1 MPNQGSKNPRVYSG
15 SINDFLSKF
24 SPQGD
29 LETEQSSNV
38 LSASAPNALAG
49 FLDQFTTL
57 TESYWFYNHT
67 EELRYNTQ
75 EHKYYRVDPEL
86 GNLIELQ
93 GVTTVLKVIDRS
105 AALVPWGAKM
115 VVEKLLRLI
124 PLKGEDESHSPMLA
138 PMTLEDFTKIA
149 MDAKTAPRDRLVE
162 AGDIGHIAH
171 QCLEDSI
178 NYAIDHTN
186 GVVLELREIPK
197 DEKAKSCSEAG
208 FAWMKAHNVRWL
220 CTERKIYSKK
230 HAYAGTTDGLAWI
243 DSCDNLSCCSEKYVD
258 HLGLVDWK
266 SSNDLHTEYCLQCAA
281 YLQAL
286 IEEFR
291 S

>member
-1 MPNQGSKNPRVYSG
+1 MDNS
-15 SINDFLSKF
+15 SIGGFLSKF
-24 SPQGD
+24 GGCEECDPIKAPIM
-29 LETEQSSNV
+29 
-38 LSASAPNALAG
+38 LSTSAPNALG
-49 FLDQFTTL
+49 TFLERFSTL
-57 TESYWFYNHT
+57 TESYWFYDHT
-67 EELRYNTQ
+67 EELRYNT
-75 EHKYYRVDPEL
+75 EAHAYFRVDPEL
-86 GNLIELQ
+86 GNLIRLA
-93 GVTTVLKVIDRS
+93 GVTETLKIIDKS
-105 AALVPWGAKM
+105 AALVPWSAKM

-124 PLKGEDESHSPMLA
+124 PLKGVDEFNSPLLA

-186 GVVLELREIPK
+186 GVVLELREIPE
-197 DEKAKSCSEAG
+197 DEKAKSCAKAG

-230 HAYAGTTDGLAWI
+230 HAYAGTTDGLAWV
-243 DSCDNLSCCSEKYVD
+243 DSCEDLSCCSEKYVD

-266 SSNDLHTEYCLQCAA
+266 SSNDLHPEYCLQSAA
-281 YLQAL
+281 YLKAL
-286 IEEFR
+286 LEEFQNG

>member
-1 MPNQGSKNPRVYSG
+1 MGKFGGNPE
-15 SINDFLSKF
+15 
-24 SPQGD
+24 
-29 LETEQSSNV
+29 ETSE
-38 LSASAPNALAG
+38 LLPTSAPNALGA
-49 FLDQFTTL
+49 FMETFSTL
-57 TESYWFYNHT
+57 TDESYYFYNHT
-67 EELRYNTQ
+67 EELRYDKE
-75 EHKYYRVDPEL
+75 EHKYFRVDPEL

-93 GVTTVLKVIDRS
+93 GVTTVLKIIDRS

-124 PLKGEDESHSPMLA
+124 PLKGEDEFHSPLLA

-149 MDAKTAPRDRLVE
+149 MEAKTAPRDRLVE

-186 GVVLELREIPK
+186 GVVLELREIPE